1 MLMVIP
7 DISSRELDFW
17 DLLSAKWYMDTVLDT
32 GFSEDAAL
40 IGAWPKEYEP
50 TESGFSGKKV
60 LW

>member
-50 TESGFSGKKV
+50 T
-60 LW
+60 